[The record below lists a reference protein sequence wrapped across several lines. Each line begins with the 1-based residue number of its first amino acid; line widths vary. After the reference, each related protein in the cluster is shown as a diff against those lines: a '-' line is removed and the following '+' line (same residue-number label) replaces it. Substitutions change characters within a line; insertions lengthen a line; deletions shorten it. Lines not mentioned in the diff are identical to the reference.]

1 VSTTCTRPHPT
12 SLAGLR
18 IHADGAVCFRFATF
32 SSLAGVD
39 PSDDPGEGVP
49 PSDSLDMWPVL
60 AGTNGTSPRT
70 SAALTASTLVVG
82 DYKYI
87 AHQPAV
93 HDAAWVTAEYPDGN
107 FTIGPA
113 CQPCLFN
120 VRLDPEERTNLN
132 ETEPDLT
139 AKLADELA
147 AQTHFQTGDDHYSGP
162 YTQCMSL
169 ANFTSAH
176 RGFLGPLCTKGG

>member
-1 VSTTCTRPHPT
+1 MSTTCTRPHPT
-12 SLAGLR
+12 SLARLC

-39 PSDDPGEGVP
+39 PRDDPEEGVP

-87 AHQPAV
+87 AHQPA
-93 HDAAWVTAEYPDGN
+93 
-107 FTIGPA
+107 
-113 CQPCLFN
+113 
-120 VRLDPEERTNLN
+120 
-132 ETEPDLT
+132 
-139 AKLADELA
+139 
-147 AQTHFQTGDDHYSGP
+147 
-162 YTQCMSL
+162 
-169 ANFTSAH
+169 
-176 RGFLGPLCTKGG
+176 